1 MTKVKIPSPVQA
13 GTRVMLSCFFD
24 LAWGERV
31 YIVNWYRNG
40 KEFYRFSPSES
51 PSIQTFSRPGIFVD
65 TFASNMTTVVLRSVP
80 LNSAGRYRC
89 EIATEAP
96 SYVTVHGQRYM
107 SVVDLPSEGPK
118 IAGARDLYRIGE
130 PVSINCTSARSRPA
144 ASLTWYINGEQA
156 DPSLVEDYPIH
167 RHMDGLETSKIS
179 LKFRLR
185 HGHLRHG
192 GGLKIKCAAEISSL
206 YWKTHERE
214 MWARAA
220 EPAGA
225 GPFSDGVR
233 LGRPGSGGGLLLLLL
248 LLSLLPPLQPA
259 RL

>member
-1 MTKVKIPSPVQA
+1 MVGDALLLALLLLAPVRDSACLRMTKVKIPSPVQA

-179 LKFRLR
+179 LKF
-185 HGHLRHG
+185 GCG
-192 GGLKIKCAAEISSL
+192 TA
-206 YWKTHERE
+206 T
-214 MWARAA
+214 
-220 EPAGA
+220 
-225 GPFSDGVR
+225 SDTAVVSR
-233 LGRPGSGGGLLLLLL
+233 SRV
-248 LLSLLPPLQPA
+248 LQTCVFPVFYTVA
-259 RL
+259 VEDWT